1 MKQSIVWILSMY
13 WLSAAADECE
23 ECQGEAPQTKAGVAM
38 LVKTHHA
45 KHVSGIESTEG
56 IEREA
61 TLIREVLTSPTA
73 ELSQSMVE
81 ELAAMR
87 ITPEVAAF
95 IQGTLSNLKPVFE
108 DIEEASKND
117 TTRRDVFLKSFDEL
131 SANLSTATANDA
143 RIQDEVA
150 KASKV
155 HVACRKEEKVD
166 LDAKRQCD
174 SELAVLLNEKEAAF
188 GILKAKT
195 EQLKGLICN
204 TDVVDNLQQKVDTA
218 DPYADA
224 GRKYL
229 KAAEAYKVKKDECDA
244 KTKTYTEKRAE
255 CKTKQQTLEQCYCIQ
270 GSHAKDECAAYTAG
284 FDAKVEDYNIFL
296 KQLGDSVAKRKFEWK
311 HLKRVACTLQA
322 LATHTVEK
330 HDTLT
335 VTINECQSKPFV
347 NDVLDIPLTPAPGK
361 GQCPAVPP
369 LPCSEAYKNKE
380 YSSLPEG
387 CPAHECQPCVLGG
400 GGDHGA

>member
-1 MKQSIVWILSMY
+1 MKQPIVWILSMY

-61 TLIREVLTSPTA
+61 TLIRKVLTSPTA

-108 DIEEASKND
+108 DIEEASNND
-117 TTRRDVFLKSFDEL
+117 TTRRNVFLESFNEL
-131 SANLSTATANDA
+131 SSNLSKATQTDA
-143 RIQDEVA
+143 RIRRDVA
-150 KASKV
+150 KASKE
-155 HVACRKEEKVD
+155 HKACRDDEKVT
-166 LDAKRQCD
+166 LDAKTQCD
-174 SELAVLLNEKEAAF
+174 GELAVLLGKKDVAF
-188 GILKAKT
+188 GALKAKT
-195 EQLKGLICN
+195 KQLKDLICS
-204 TDVVDNLQQKVDTA
+204 TDDVEHLLQQKVNTA

-224 GRKYL
+224 GRQYL
-229 KAAEAYKVKKDECDA
+229 TAAEAYNSKKTECDA
-244 KTKTYTEKRAE
+244 KNKTYTEKRAD
-255 CKTKQQTLEQCYCIQ
+255 CKKKQQTLEQCTCIQ
-270 GSHAKDECAAYTAG
+270 GGHAKEECAAYTAG
-284 FDAKVEDYNIFL
+284 FDTKVQDYNIFL
-296 KQLGDSVAKRKFEWK
+296 TQLGDSVAKRKFEWK
-311 HLKRVACTLQA
+311 HLKRVACTLEA

-330 HDTLT
+330 HDTLA
-335 VTINECQSKPFV
+335 VTINECQSKAFV
-347 NDVLDIPLTPAPGK
+347 NQALDIALTPAPGK
-361 GQCPAVPP
+361 GECPAVPP
-369 LPCSEAYKNKE
+369 LPCSEAYINKE

-387 CPAHECQPCVLGG
+387 CPAHECKPCLRP
-400 GGDHGA
+400 